1 MVTVNDTSEFGTGWI
16 GSWDSPDYY
25 RLFGDGGSLYNDSTR
40 SQESL
45 ADDPSQQPVLDV
57 RGPEE
62 NRSSV
67 YSVMGVAAAL
77 VSSPIAL
84 APSNGTLANQALP
97 LVDASNES
105 FAGPSYQY
113 YADEPVYNETV
124 RLATTG
130 GGVGGDTGA
139 GGTGGLERGSVFA
152 LLAED
157 FSEYFYNYNGSS
169 SNDTGLIGNGNC
181 SLTNSTNCNGPS
193 EVKEYHY
200 WCLILVLFPI
210 LTLFGNVLVILA
222 VCRERTLQTVTN
234 YFIVSLA
241 IADLLVAVVVM
252 PFAVYVLVN
261 GAWTLPNFV
270 CDFYIAMDVICSTS
284 SIFNL
289 VAISIDR
296 YIAVTQPIKYAK
308 HKNSRRVCLTILLV
322 WAISAAIGSPI
333 VLGLNNTPDRS
344 PDLCVFYNSDFI
356 VYSSLSSF
364 YIPCIIMVFLYWNIF
379 KALRTRA
386 KKQRAARKPHLSE
399 ITAGGSI
406 IENIAQTKRLAETQL
421 DGSTRSGSKIL
432 PDEERPTNTAS
443 GSNEEDDE
451 NAGSPDI
458 DDCHVIVNDKSTEFM
473 LATVVEEAGNV
484 VAQITT
490 TQQVPS
496 DPNGNHD
503 SGYAPSSIADAL
515 TVNAT
520 PPDSLNVAATVI
532 VNKSAALRSRN
543 GSPRKE
549 ASVTLKPLSL
559 VRCGVQQALSLN
571 RNDSTL
577 STNSRDSSRKDKKNT
592 QASRFTIYKV
602 NKASKKK
609 REKSSAKKER
619 KATKTLAIVLG
630 VFLFCWVPFFTC
642 NIMDAM
648 CAKLNKDCR
657 PGVTIFNLTTWL
669 GYMNSFVNPVI
680 YTIFNPEFRKAFK
693 KIMNIE

>member
-1 MVTVNDTSEFGTGWI
+1 ME
-16 GSWDSPDYY
+16 
-25 RLFGDGGSLYNDSTR
+25 
-40 SQESL
+40 
-45 ADDPSQQPVLDV
+45 
-57 RGPEE
+57 
-62 NRSSV
+62 
-67 YSVMGVAAAL
+67 
-77 VSSPIAL
+77 
-84 APSNGTLANQALP
+84 
-97 LVDASNES
+97 
-105 FAGPSYQY
+105 
-113 YADEPVYNETV
+113 
-124 RLATTG
+124 
-130 GGVGGDTGA
+130 
-139 GGTGGLERGSVFA
+139 
-152 LLAED
+152 
-157 FSEYFYNYNGSS
+157 
-169 SNDTGLIGNGNC
+169 
-181 SLTNSTNCNGPS
+181 
-193 EVKEYHY
+193 
-200 WCLILVLFPI
+200 
-210 LTLFGNVLVILA
+210 
-222 VCRERTLQTVTN
+222 
-234 YFIVSLA
+234 
-241 IADLLVAVVVM
+241 
-252 PFAVYVLVN
+252 
-261 GAWTLPNFV
+261 
-270 CDFYIAMDVICSTS
+270 
-284 SIFNL
+284 
-289 VAISIDR
+289 
-296 YIAVTQPIKYAK
+296 
-308 HKNSRRVCLTILLV
+308 
-322 WAISAAIGSPI
+322 
-333 VLGLNNTPDRS
+333 
-344 PDLCVFYNSDFI
+344 
-356 VYSSLSSF
+356 
-364 YIPCIIMVFLYWNIF
+364 
-379 KALRTRA
+379 ALRTRA

-484 VAQITT
+484 VAQIAT

-515 TVNAT
+515 AVNAT
-520 PPDSLNVAATVI
+520 PPESLNVTATVI
-532 VNKSAALRSRN
+532 VNKSATIRSRN

-559 VRCGVQQALSLN
+559 VRCGVQQALTLN

-648 CAKLNKDCR
+648 CAKLDKDCR

-693 KIMNIE
+693 KIMHIE

>member
-1 MVTVNDTSEFGTGWI
+1 MVYVMMPATENETSLGWN
-16 GSWDSPDYY
+16 GGWESPDYF
-25 RLFGDGGSLYNDSTR
+25 RLFGESVYNDT
-40 SQESL
+40 
-45 ADDPSQQPVLDV
+45 ALDV
-57 RGPEE
+57 RVPPDTPAPTVSVSTVATMLS
-62 NRSSV
+62 NASSNV
-67 YSVMGVAAAL
+67 
-77 VSSPIAL
+77 
-84 APSNGTLANQALP
+84 
-97 LVDASNES
+97 ASNDTD
-105 FAGPSYQY
+105 QY
-113 YADEPVYNETV
+113 YADDPAPYN
-124 RLATTG
+124 
-130 GGVGGDTGA
+130 DS
-139 GGTGGLERGSVFA
+139 LESPISDSTDSRGSIFE

-157 FSEYFYNYNGSS
+157 IGSIFYNANGTFG
-169 SNDTGLIGNGNC
+169 NDTTGLAVNC
-181 SLTNSTNCNGPS
+181 SLSNTTCIGPT
-193 EVKEYHY
+193 EAKEYHY

-261 GAWTLPNFV
+261 GAWTLPNFA

-333 VLGLNNTPDRS
+333 VLGLNNTQDRS
-344 PDLCVFYNSDFI
+344 PDLCVFYNTDFI
-356 VYSSLSSF
+356 VYSSLTSF

-484 VAQITT
+484 VAQIAT

-515 TVNAT
+515 AVNAT
-520 PPDSLNVAATVI
+520 PPESLNVTATVI
-532 VNKSAALRSRN
+532 VNKSATIRSRN

-559 VRCGVQQALSLN
+559 VRCGVQQALTLN

-648 CAKLNKDCR
+648 CAKLDKDCR

-693 KIMNIE
+693 KIMHIE

>member
-1 MVTVNDTSEFGTGWI
+1 MMPTMENDTSLNWNGGWE
-16 GSWDSPDYY
+16 SPDYF
-25 RLFGDGGSLYNDSTR
+25 RLFGESVYNDT
-40 SQESL
+40 
-45 ADDPSQQPVLDV
+45 VLDV
-57 RGPEE
+57 RVPPETATP
-62 NRSSV
+62 SV
-67 YSVMGVAAAL
+67 HVPSVATVLTNATADAAT
-77 VSSPIAL
+77 
-84 APSNGTLANQALP
+84 NDT
-97 LVDASNES
+97 D
-105 FAGPSYQY
+105 QY
-113 YADEPVYNETV
+113 YADDPAPYNDSLESPI
-124 RLATTG
+124 
-130 GGVGGDTGA
+130 GD
-139 GGTGGLERGSVFA
+139 GTGSRGSIFE

-157 FSEYFYNYNGSS
+157 IGAIFYNANGTYG
-169 SNDTGLIGNGNC
+169 NDTTGLAVNC
-181 SLTNSTNCNGPS
+181 SLTNTTCIGPT

-261 GAWTLPNFV
+261 GAWTLPNFA

-333 VLGLNNTPDRS
+333 VLGLNNTQDRS
-344 PDLCVFYNSDFI
+344 PDLCVFYNTDFI
-356 VYSSLSSF
+356 VYSSLTSF

-473 LATVVEEAGNV
+473 LATVVEEAGNKSFSTSTFSV
-484 VAQITT
+484 VAQIAT

-520 PPDSLNVAATVI
+520 PPESLNVAATVI
-532 VNKSAALRSRN
+532 VNKSATIRSRN

-648 CAKLNKDCR
+648 CAKLDKDCR

-693 KIMNIE
+693 KIMHIE